1 MLRSLLPGLLVSL
14 ALACS
19 ACAQAT
25 QEKNSKTSA
34 AEPPAVTEFNKLF
47 VELQKITET
56 IDELRQQHQA
66 AGQAERP
73 ALEAKF
79 KETAQRGQQLYPKL
93 LPAAEKALAADPTLD
108 KDHAQHLVGAAQQNL
123 RDANPK
129 EAARLF
135 KLLIDN
141 KIDEPQ
147 MRTRA
152 ALAFVGAGDEK
163 TAAEH
168 AKKATVAGKPTPEAA
183 KVLREIEFR
192 ASDAKSGDLPRVKL
206 ETSKGDIVIELFE
219 DQAPNTVANFI
230 DLVGKKYYDGLVF
243 HRVLEGFMA
252 QGGDPT
258 GTGGGGPGYTIP
270 CECYQANHR
279 HHFFG
284 TLSMAHAGRDTGGSQ
299 FFLTFGP
306 TSHLDGKHTAFGRV
320 IEGGEVLAKLQR
332 IDPDQPAGAKP
343 DKIVKATIVR
353 KRDHEYKPKT
363 LPERKRG

>member
-1 MLRSLLPGLLVSL
+1 MLRQAILSLFFTVFL
-14 ALACS
+14 ALP
-19 ACAQAT
+19 ACARANQK
-25 QEKNSKTSA
+25 EA
-34 AEPPAVTEFNKLF
+34 APAAPPAVTEFNNLLA
-47 VELQKITET
+47 ELQKISESLDQ
-56 IDELRQQHQA
+56 IRQQHRL

-79 KETAQRGQQLYPKL
+79 NETAKRGQELYPKL
-93 LPAAEKALAADPTLD
+93 LPAAEKALAADPTFD
-108 KDHAQHLVGAAQQNL
+108 RDHVQHILGAGQQHLRGGNS
-123 RDANPK
+123 K

-135 KLLIDN
+135 GLLIAQ

-147 MRTRA
+147 MRMLA
-152 ALAFVGAGDEK
+152 ALASLGAGDEK
-163 TAAEH
+163 AAAEH
-168 AKKATVAGKPTPEAA
+168 AKKAAADPKSAQEAN
-183 KVLREIEFR
+183 KITREIEFR
-192 ASDAKSGDLPRVKL
+192 ADDAKSGDLPRVKL
-206 ETSKGDIVIELFE
+206 QTSKGDIVVELFE
-219 DQAPNTVANFI
+219 DQAPNTVANFVS
-230 DLVGKKYYDGLVF
+230 LVGKGFYDGLVF
-243 HRVLEGFMA
+243 HRVLDGFMA

-270 CECYQANHR
+270 CECYEKNHR

-320 IEGGEVLAKLQR
+320 IEGGEVLGKLQR
-332 IDPDQPAGAKP
+332 IDPEQPSGVKP

-363 LPERKRG
+363 LSERKR